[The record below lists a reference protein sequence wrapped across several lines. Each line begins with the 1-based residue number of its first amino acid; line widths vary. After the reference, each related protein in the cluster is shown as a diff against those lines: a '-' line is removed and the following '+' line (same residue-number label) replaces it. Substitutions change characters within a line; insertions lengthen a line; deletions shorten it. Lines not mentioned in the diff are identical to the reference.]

1 MGKLIKRGD
10 RVETRKEGEIYLVV
24 QKVQVFALYLTQ
36 TNLVTCAVHASTQ
49 DSSNSQSTIIYLCL
63 CSNRPR
69 TKRMMN
75 AQNVL
80 QQKKTKQ
87 KKK

>member
-36 TNLVTCAVHASTQ
+36 TTLVTCAVHASTQ

-63 CSNRPR
+63 CSNR
-69 TKRMMN
+69 KE
-75 AQNVL
+75 QN
-80 QQKKTKQ
+80 KTYDER
-87 KKK
+87 